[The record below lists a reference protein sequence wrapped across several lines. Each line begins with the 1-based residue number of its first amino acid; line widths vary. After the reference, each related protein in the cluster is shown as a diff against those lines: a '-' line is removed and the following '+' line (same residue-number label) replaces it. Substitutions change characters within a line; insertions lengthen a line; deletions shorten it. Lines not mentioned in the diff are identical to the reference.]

1 MKIDHI
7 EYEKL
12 PVTSLNTFENNPR
25 RGDVAKIAE
34 SLDVRGQYRPIVV
47 NRGSHTGRSMEVLAG
62 NHTLAAARELGWDSI
77 DVGIVDVDDETARS
91 IVVADNRLAD
101 LGDYDEKAL
110 AELLDGL
117 DSIGTGYTDAEID
130 ALVAANEPVEPL
142 TDEDDAPAVEA
153 EPISAPGDVFRL
165 GRHMVWCGDSTDSAG
180 VAENLLSDGLAD
192 CVWTDPPYGVS
203 YVGKTKDSLT
213 IQNDGSEGLADLL
226 EGAFGTVVACA
237 KPGAPVY
244 VAHADTA
251 RRIFEEEFVNAG
263 CIFRQNLVWVKNT
276 IVMGRSDYHYKH
288 EPILFGN
295 NANFA
300 PEETGADDANF
311 APEDSPAVR
320 VAPYI
325 EEHENAL
332 YGFTP
337 GGQGRLGRGGSRWYG
352 DNKQSTVLEVAKP
365 ARNSDH
371 PTMKP
376 VELVRKCL
384 KNSCPPGGVV
394 LDLFGGSG
402 TTLIAAHHHGSK
414 ARLVELDPK
423 YVDVI
428 CRRFQQ
434 HTGIMPVRV
443 DGDDFVEVD
452 FSESE

>member
-7 EYEKL
+7 DYQKL

-47 NRGSHTGRSMEVLAG
+47 NRGTFTGRNMEVLAG

-142 TDEDDAPAVEA
+142 NDEDDAPAVEA

-165 GRHMVWCGDSTDSAG
+165 GRHMVWCGDSTDSSG
-180 VAENLLSDGLAD
+180 VAEHLLSDGLAD

-213 IQNDGSEGLADLL
+213 IQNDGADGLADLL
-226 EGAFGTVVACA
+226 QGAFGTVVVCA

-244 VAHADTA
+244 VATVQGPLAHTFQTA
-251 RRIFEEEFVNAG
+251 FVDAG
-263 CIFRQNLVWVKNT
+263 LQWRQTLVWTKRNFA
-276 IVMGRSDYHYKH
+276 ISRNDYHYKH

-295 NANFA
+295 V
-300 PEETGADDANF
+300 ADD
-311 APEDSPAVR
+311 SPDDGGGPVDES
-320 VAPYI
+320 APYDN
-325 EEHENAL
+325 ECDQVL

-337 GGQGRLGRGGSRWYG
+337 GGEGRLGRGGPRWYG
-352 DNKQSTVLEVAKP
+352 DNRQSSVLDIPIVGK
-365 ARNSDH
+365 NKDH

-376 VELVRKCL
+376 VELVRRCL

-428 CRRFQQ
+428 CRRFQK

-443 DGDDFVEVD
+443 DGDDVVEVD
-452 FSESE
+452 FCEGE

>member
-7 EYEKL
+7 DYKKL
-12 PVTSLNTFENNPR
+12 PVTDLSTFENNPR

-34 SLDVRGQYRPIVV
+34 SLEVRGQYRPIVV
-47 NRGSHTGRSMEVLAG
+47 NRGTYTGRAMEVLAG
-62 NHTLAAARELGWDSI
+62 NHTLAAARELGWETI
-77 DVGIVDVDDETARS
+77 DVGIVDVDEQTARS

-130 ALVAANEPVEPL
+130 ALVAANQPVEPL
-142 TDEDDAPAVEA
+142 NDEDDAPPVEDA
-153 EPISAPGDVFRL
+153 PISAPGDLFRL

-180 VAENLLSDGLAD
+180 VAENLLGESLAD

-213 IQNDGSEGLADLL
+213 IQNDGADGLADLL
-226 EGAFGTVVACA
+226 QGAFGTVVVCA

-244 VAHADTA
+244 VASPQGPLTHTFQTA
-251 RRIFEEEFVNAG
+251 FVDSG
-263 CIFRQNLVWVKNT
+263 LEWRQILVWVKNNH
-276 IVMGRSDYHYKH
+276 VLSRNDYHYKH
-288 EPILFGN
+288 EPIIFGN
-295 NANFA
+295 V
-300 PEETGADDANF
+300 ADDAGDDGGG
-311 APEDSPAVR
+311 PVDES
-320 VAPYI
+320 APYAD
-325 EEHENAL
+325 ESDQLL

-337 GGQGRLGRGGSRWYG
+337 GGAGRLGRGGPRWYG
-352 DNKQSTVLEVAKP
+352 DNKQSSVLDIPIVGK
-365 ARNSDH
+365 NTCH

-376 VELVRKCL
+376 VELVRRCL

-434 HTGIMPVRV
+434 HTGIIPVRV
-443 DGDDFVEVD
+443 DGDDVVEVN
-452 FSESE
+452 FCEGE

>member
-1 MKIDHI
+1 MKVEKIQ
-7 EYEKL
+7 YESL
-12 PVTSLNTFENNPR
+12 PVAELNSFEGNPR

-34 SLDVRGQYRPIVV
+34 SLEVRGQYRPIVV
-47 NRGSHTGRSMEVLAG
+47 NRGTHTGRAMEVLAG
-62 NHTLAAARELGWDSI
+62 NHTLAAAREIGWVSI
-77 DVGIVDVDDETARS
+77 AAGIVDVDEQTARS

-117 DSIGTGYTDAEID
+117 DSIGTGYTDEEID

-142 TDEDDAPAVEA
+142 NDEDDAPPVEDA
-153 EPISAPGDVFRL
+153 PISAPGDVFRL

-180 VAENLLSDGLAD
+180 VAEHLLGDGLAD

-203 YVGKTKDSLT
+203 YVGKTRDSLT
-213 IQNDGSEGLADLL
+213 IQNDGADGLADLL
-226 EGAFGTVVACA
+226 QGAFGTVAVCA
-237 KPGAPVY
+237 RPGAPVY
-244 VAHADTA
+244 VATSQGPFAHTFQSAFID
-251 RRIFEEEFVNAG
+251 AG
-263 CIFRQNLVWVKNT
+263 LEWRQTLVWTKRNFA
-276 IVMGRSDYHYKH
+276 ISRNDYHYKH
-288 EPILFGN
+288 EPIIFGN
-295 NANFA
+295 V
-300 PEETGADDANF
+300 ADDG
-311 APEDSPAVR
+311 PGDDGGPVDES
-320 VAPYI
+320 APYAD
-325 EEHENAL
+325 ESDQLL

-337 GGQGRLGRGGSRWYG
+337 GGTGRLGRGGPRWYG
-352 DNKQSTVLEVAKP
+352 DNKQSSVLDIPIVGK
-365 ARNSDH
+365 NKDH

-376 VELVRKCL
+376 VELVRRCL

-443 DGDDFVEVD
+443 DGDDVVEVN
-452 FSESE
+452 FCESE

>member
-1 MKIDHI
+1 MKVEKIQ
-7 EYEKL
+7 YESL
-12 PVTSLNTFENNPR
+12 PVAELNSFEGNPR

-34 SLDVRGQYRPIVV
+34 SLEVRGQYRPIVV
-47 NRGSHTGRSMEVLAG
+47 NRGTYTGRNMEVLAG
-62 NHTLAAARELGWDSI
+62 NHTLAAAREIGWVSI
-77 DVGIVDVDDETARS
+77 AAGIVDVDEKTARS

-117 DSIGTGYTDAEID
+117 DAIGTGYTDEEID

-165 GRHMVWCGDSTDSAG
+165 GRHMVWCGDSTDSSG

-203 YVGKTKDSLT
+203 YVGKTRDSLT
-213 IQNDGSEGLADLL
+213 IQNDGADGLADLL
-226 EGAFGTVVACA
+226 QGAFGTVAVCA

-244 VAHADTA
+244 VSSPQGPLTHTFQQA
-251 RRIFEEEFVNAG
+251 FVDAG
-263 CIFRQNLVWVKNT
+263 LEWRQTLVWTKRNFA
-276 IVMGRSDYHYKH
+276 ISRNDYHYKH

-295 NANFA
+295 V
-300 PEETGADDANF
+300 ADDAVDDGGE
-311 APEDSPAVR
+311 PVDES
-320 VAPYI
+320 APYDN
-325 EEHENAL
+325 ECDQVL

-337 GGQGRLGRGGSRWYG
+337 GGEGRLGRGGPRWYG
-352 DNKQSTVLEVAKP
+352 DNRQSSVLDIPIVGK
-365 ARNSDH
+365 NKDH

-376 VELVRKCL
+376 VELVRRCL

-434 HTGIMPVRV
+434 HTEIMPVRV
-443 DGDDFVEVD
+443 DGDDVVEVD
-452 FSESE
+452 FCESE

>member
-7 EYEKL
+7 DYQKL

-47 NRGSHTGRSMEVLAG
+47 NRGSHTGRAMEVLAG
-62 NHTLAAARELGWDSI
+62 NHTLAAARELGWETI
-77 DVGIVDVDDETARS
+77 DVGIVDVDEQTARS

-117 DSIGTGYTDAEID
+117 DSVGTGYTDAEID

-142 TDEDDAPAVEA
+142 NDEDDAPPVEDA
-153 EPISAPGDVFRL
+153 PISATGDVFRL

-180 VAENLLSDGLAD
+180 VAENLLGESLAD

-213 IQNDGSEGLADLL
+213 IQNDGVEGLADLL
-226 EGAFGTVVACA
+226 QDAFGTVATCSR
-237 KPGAPVY
+237 PGAPVY
-244 VAHADTA
+244 VASPQGPLTHTFQTA
-251 RRIFEEEFVNAG
+251 FVDSG
-263 CIFRQNLVWVKNT
+263 LEWRQTLVWTKRNFA
-276 IVMGRSDYHYKH
+276 ISRNDYHYKH

-295 NANFA
+295 V
-300 PEETGADDANF
+300 ADDG
-311 APEDSPAVR
+311 PGDDGGPVDES
-320 VAPYI
+320 APYAD
-325 EEHENAL
+325 ESDQLL

-337 GGQGRLGRGGSRWYG
+337 GGAGRLGRGGPRWYG
-352 DNKQSTVLEVAKP
+352 DNKQSSVLDIPIVGK
-365 ARNSDH
+365 NKDH

-434 HTGIMPVRV
+434 HTGIIPVRV
-443 DGDDFVEVD
+443 DGDDLVEVN
-452 FSESE
+452 FCESE

>member
-1 MKIDHI
+1 MKVEKIQ
-7 EYEKL
+7 YESL
-12 PVTSLNTFENNPR
+12 PVAELNSFEGNPR

-34 SLDVRGQYRPIVV
+34 SLEVRGQYRPIVV
-47 NRGSHTGRSMEVLAG
+47 NRGTHTGRAMEVLAG
-62 NHTLAAARELGWDSI
+62 NHTLAAAREIGWVSI
-77 DVGIVDVDDETARS
+77 AAGIVDVDEQTARS

-117 DSIGTGYTDAEID
+117 DSVGTGYTDAEID
-130 ALVAANEPVEPL
+130 ALVAASQPVEPL
-142 TDEDDAPAVEA
+142 NDEDDAPPVEDA
-153 EPISAPGDVFRL
+153 PISATGDVFRL

-180 VAENLLSDGLAD
+180 VAENLLGESLAD

-213 IQNDGSEGLADLL
+213 IQNDGVEGLADLL
-226 EGAFGTVVACA
+226 QGAFGTVATCSR
-237 KPGAPVY
+237 PGAPVY
-244 VAHADTA
+244 VASPQGPLTHTFQTA
-251 RRIFEEEFVNAG
+251 FVDSG
-263 CIFRQNLVWVKNT
+263 LEWRQTLVWTKRNFA
-276 IVMGRSDYHYKH
+276 ISRNDYHYKH

-295 NANFA
+295 V
-300 PEETGADDANF
+300 ADDG
-311 APEDSPAVR
+311 PGDDGGPVDES
-320 VAPYI
+320 APYAD
-325 EEHENAL
+325 ESDQLL

-337 GGQGRLGRGGSRWYG
+337 GGTGRLGRGGPRWYG
-352 DNKQSTVLEVAKP
+352 DNKQSSVLDIPIVGK
-365 ARNSDH
+365 NKDH

-376 VELVRKCL
+376 VELVRRCL

-443 DGDDFVEVD
+443 DGDDVVEVN
-452 FSESE
+452 FCESE